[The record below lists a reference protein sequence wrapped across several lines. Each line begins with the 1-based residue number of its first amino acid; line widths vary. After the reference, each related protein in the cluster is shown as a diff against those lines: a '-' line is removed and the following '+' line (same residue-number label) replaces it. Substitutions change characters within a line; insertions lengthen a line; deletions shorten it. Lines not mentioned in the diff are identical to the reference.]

1 MWTKRYIIS
10 VTLITMAILAI
21 GGILWNKDTGSL
33 TPETYGGFDSQWSL
47 GASNAAIIIDVYLDF
62 TCQVCVEKERVVLQ
76 ALDLYPESV
85 RMIYHHYPISELGQK
100 IAEALEAAGEQ
111 GKFWELHDRLIEDV
125 PTDIFE
131 LKACAGEIG
140 LDMKKF
146 DEALE
151 SGKFSE
157 EVKLTKQQAVS
168 QGVSSTSVY
177 INWIE
182 YQHYPGK
189 LSDLCAAINEELEG
203 LGDCPS
209 CP

>member
-76 ALDLYPESV
+76 ALALYPESV
-85 RMIYHHYPISELGQK
+85 SIIYHHYPISELGQK

-177 INWIE
+177 INWTE
-182 YQHYPGK
+182 YRHYPGK